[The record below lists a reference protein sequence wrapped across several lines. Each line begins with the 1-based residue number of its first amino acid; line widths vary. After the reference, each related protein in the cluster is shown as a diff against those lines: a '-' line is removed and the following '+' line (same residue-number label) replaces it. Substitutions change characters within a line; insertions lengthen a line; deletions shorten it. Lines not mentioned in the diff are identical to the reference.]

1 MSLVRLSTTIKELF
15 TFGSLNIQ
23 GFIINL
29 HVFISDPRPA
39 FQLLN
44 YTVSV
49 QENGPPV
56 QLVLNISVRAG
67 SKDKTHAKMVF
78 KIISGS
84 HTFVNIVHQ

>member
-1 MSLVRLSTTIKELF
+1 MELLYFYRRSCVLRVCSKELL
-15 TFGSLNIQ
+15 LN
-23 GFIINL
+23 
-29 HVFISDPRPA
+29 VFISDPQPA

-67 SKDKTHAKMVF
+67 SKDKTHANMVF